1 MISGEIRRH
10 MHTPVRR
17 KVLRTGGVSLA
28 ITLPKQWTEKT
39 HVQSGDEV
47 LVFMDEK
54 GDLIIQAPKNTEVE
68 KETPQ
73 REIEIDITR
82 ANMELVKQKIIAS
95 YLAGYRVMKLVS
107 KKPITQEYMQVIDR
121 LTTSFIGLEVIEHS
135 TYSILLQDLSS
146 PQSIDVLRFIKRMNK
161 IIQEMLENTFKGI
174 RLRDTQILETVVFQE
189 PNVDKIYYMLSRQF
203 RSILYDLSIENPLK
217 IELHSVIDYERIIK
231 RLEGIAD
238 HCNNL
243 ANTAIRILEEDM
255 VSMKNPREVLFSRA
269 ETVREHLRDVMRTF
283 YTGDTIVAS
292 QLIHQTHEMREQ
304 LRETLIESPDKTL
317 HVLHFHMLRVLER
330 ITSYIADIG
339 EATINIHV

>member
-1 MISGEIRRH
+1 MQ
-10 MHTPVRR
+10 TPIRR

-47 LVFMDEK
+47 LIFMNEK
-54 GDLIIQAPKNTEVE
+54 GDLIIQAPKNVQDE
-68 KETPQ
+68 KELPQ
-73 REIEIDITR
+73 REIELDITR
-82 ANMELVKQKIIAS
+82 ANTELVKQEIIAS
-95 YLAGYRVMKLVS
+95 YLAGYRAMKLTS
-107 KKPITQEYMQVIDR
+107 KKPIGQEYMRVIER

-146 PQSIDVLRFIKRMNK
+146 PQSIEVLRFIKRMNK

-174 RLRDTQILETVVFQE
+174 MLRDLQALESVLFQE
-189 PNVDKIYYMLSRQF
+189 PNVDKIYYLLSRQF
-203 RSILYDLSIENPLK
+203 RSILYDLSTENPLK

-243 ANTAIRILEEDM
+243 ANIASHVLKEDASTM
-255 VSMKNPREVLFSRA
+255 QQPSEILFSKA
-269 ETVREHLRDVMRTF
+269 ENVKEHLRAAMRAF
-283 YTGDTIVAS
+283 YTGDVVKAS
-292 QLIHQTHEMREQ
+292 QLIHQTHILREQ
-304 LRETLIESPDKTL
+304 LRDTLVESPDKTL

-330 ITSYIADIG
+330 ITSYVADIG